1 MQNEYTNIKEE
12 PNHCS
17 TGEKVARG
25 MLLKRDEQTL
35 WRHFMRLGSG
45 GGLDEESAPDERTRR
60 DLTTVSQSVSQCM
73 HQTQTADDSPSRLER
88 RLDPAS
94 VRVLIKTPEGG
105 GGRKSLAWLEGLCG
119 VHDCSTKTGSQSK
132 QFFSF
137 EHVAKRAKCAKG
149 VRMSVCAV
157 VRLIILFQTC
167 CTRRPYDCC

>member
-1 MQNEYTNIKEE
+1 
-12 PNHCS
+12 
-17 TGEKVARG
+17 

-60 DLTTVSQSVSQCM
+60 DLTTVSQSVSQSV
-73 HQTQTADDSPSRLER
+73 H
-88 RLDPAS
+88 AS
-94 VRVLIKTPEGG
+94 VRHRRQTTRRVDSNDDSTPPPSVFYYQNTEGG
-105 GGRKSLAWLEGLCG
+105 GGRPPPDLLSLAWLGGLCG